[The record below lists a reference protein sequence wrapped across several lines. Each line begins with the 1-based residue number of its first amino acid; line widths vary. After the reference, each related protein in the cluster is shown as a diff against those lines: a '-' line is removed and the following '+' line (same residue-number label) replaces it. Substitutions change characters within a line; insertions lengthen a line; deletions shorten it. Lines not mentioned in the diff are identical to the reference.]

1 MWVGDAIIPS
11 DYFPPTVNKFMGT
24 DVHNTGK
31 TPEEV
36 KYEVVSPMPG
46 EQPIKN
52 KKEFLEY
59 FKIWLTVYLVYKDS
73 PRDPKIVAVVGM

>member
-1 MWVGDAIIPS
+1 MLPPLFGFDIIYGQPIIIYIQLDRITNVWVGDAIIPS

-46 EQPIKN
+46 
-52 KKEFLEY
+52 
-59 FKIWLTVYLVYKDS
+59 KIQMKS
-73 PRDPKIVAVVGM
+73 KQ

>member
-1 MWVGDAIIPS
+1 VGDAVIPA

-46 EQPIKN
+46 N
-52 KKEFLEY
+52 
-59 FKIWLTVYLVYKDS
+59 
-73 PRDPKIVAVVGM
+73 